1 MPRIGSASS
10 LPPQRSAPR
19 WGGAA
24 RADEV
29 QQVHVKYADLNL
41 GTITGATALY
51 QRIRRAANEVCPATD
66 DRELA
71 AKAPAIACADQAV
84 ARAVATVD
92 NVNLTQVYEAE
103 LGTTVGIVRSRGA
116 DEEGAC
122 PHGRHAAPPSRPA

>member
-1 MPRIGSASS
+1 MKIPTNNAKNRVRIIIAAAAVCAA
-10 LPPQRSAPR
+10 L
-19 WGGAA
+19 GGAA

-29 QQVHVKYADLNL
+29 PQVHVKYADLNL

-71 AKAPAIACADQAV
+71 AKAPAKACADQAV

-92 NVNLTQVYEAE
+92 NVNLTKVYEAE
-103 LGTTVGIVRSRGA
+103 LGTTVGIA
-116 DEEGAC
+116 L
-122 PHGRHAAPPSRPA
+122 AAR